1 MDRPKG
7 WGILG
12 EKMVEPRVLGEKGG
26 RFRQGVVERGGGGTK
41 GRPKGWKVSGTEEE
55 KERGIGEG
63 REKEE

>member
-26 RFRQGVVERGGGGTK
+26 RFRQGVVERGGGRDERKTK
-41 GRPKGWKVSGTEEE
+41 GL
-55 KERGIGEG
+55 EG
-63 REKEE
+63 